1 MKNTHL
7 PPIVSIVIYI
17 LAAIIGFTLVFL
29 ATWADVEAQTY
40 GFYRRANAGL
50 PGLNCPILM
59 TLGEVGKVSL
69 HLTNTTNNLLVPNI
83 RTEISTP
90 VTLSLSTESVKLAAG
105 ESKTME
111 WTIGPGNIDL
121 EKFIFVDVLTYSSY
135 PLPNRESMCGVF
147 IVKLPTNGRTIVTI
161 MTILSLLGMGFGLY
175 GLYRSP
181 SLAQRLLISR
191 RPLLVLSVLI
201 AVSIFVTFLGWW
213 WLGVILLVLISLLA
227 LSTLGF
233 MIMAR

>member
-17 LAAIIGFTLVFL
+17 LAAIIGCTLVFL

-40 GFYRRANAGL
+40 GFSRRANAGL

-69 HLTNTTNNLLVPNI
+69 HLTNTTKNLLAPNI

-90 VTLSLSTESVKLAAG
+90 VTLSLSTEFVRLAAG

-121 EKFIFVDVLTYSSY
+121 EKFILVDVLIYSSY

-147 IVKLPTNGRTIVTI
+147 IVKLPTDGRTIVTI

-181 SLAQRLLISR
+181 SLTQRILIAR
-191 RPLLVLSVLI
+191 RPLLILSVLI
-201 AVSIFVTFLGWW
+201 AVAIFVTFLGWW
-213 WLGVILLVLISLLA
+213 WPGLIFLVLTLLLVTI
-227 LSTLGF
+227 TLGL
-233 MIMAR
+233 IVAA